1 MINGIFITREGT
13 STTYCENYFY
23 TFASLRRL
31 LIIIKIRGFTSADMA
46 TCKSVLSHCYLGD
59 WFVLYQLGKNMDP
72 MIFREFMEKLHK
84 RMFERIPNGSM
95 G

>member
-1 MINGIFITREGT
+1 MLTG
-13 STTYCENYFY
+13 ENDVDHLLQTVYRLALLLLPALRLCVLRQRARLV
-23 TFASLRRL
+23 TQAELDNICRRL
-31 LIIIKIRGFTSADMA
+31 R
-46 TCKSVLSHCYLGD
+46 LGD